1 MFFGAIGASFD
12 RQVSTAGGLGGTT
25 DNTTVGAR
33 VDVTTLMRGLTLSLA
48 PRYNWIKSPD
58 DRERRI
64 DVESFIMPL
73 TATYRFTAWVAAVA
87 RYQFFRQRTDG
98 VILSRTGQVQAEDA
112 DQNRIFVGLQFG
124 YPFGFDRP

>member
-1 MFFGAIGASFD
+1 
-12 RQVSTAGGLGGTT
+12 
-25 DNTTVGAR
+25 
-33 VDVTTLMRGLTLSLA
+33 
-48 PRYNWIKSPD
+48 
-58 DRERRI
+58 
-64 DVESFIMPL
+64 MPL